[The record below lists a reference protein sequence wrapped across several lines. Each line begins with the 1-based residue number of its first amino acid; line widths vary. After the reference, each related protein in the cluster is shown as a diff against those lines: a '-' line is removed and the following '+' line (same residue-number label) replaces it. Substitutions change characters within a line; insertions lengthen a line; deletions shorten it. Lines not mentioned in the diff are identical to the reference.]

1 MKLLTHIPAI
11 FRNKYLIVFAA
22 FCVIIL
28 FLDKNDFL
36 TQVERKKEL
45 RVLENSRDYYTREIA
60 RLRKDYQDLTTEPS
74 AIETLAREAFYMK
87 RDNEE
92 LFLIPEKHDS
102 PKN

>member
-1 MKLLTHIPAI
+1 MHIPAV
-11 FRNKYLIVFAA
+11 FRNKYLLAFAA

-28 FLDKNDFL
+28 FLDKNDLL
-36 TQVERKKEL
+36 TQIERKKEL
-45 RVLENSRDYYTREIA
+45 RALENSRDYYSREIT

-74 AIETLAREAFYMK
+74 AIEKLAREAFYMK

>member
-1 MKLLTHIPAI
+1 VKLLRHIPPI
-11 FRNKYLIVFAA
+11 FRNKYLIAFAA

-28 FLDKNDFL
+28 FLDKNDLL

-45 RVLENSRDYYTREIA
+45 RALDNSRDYYTLEIA
-60 RLRKDYQDLTTEPS
+60 RLRKDYQDLTTDPS
-74 AIETLAREAFYMK
+74 AIEKLAREAFYMK

>member
-1 MKLLTHIPAI
+1 MKLLSHIPPI
-11 FRNKYLIVFAA
+11 FRNKYLIAFAA

-28 FLDKNDFL
+28 FLDKNDLL

-45 RVLENSRDYYTREIA
+45 RALENSRDYYTGEIS
-60 RLRKDYQDLTTEPS
+60 RLRKDYQDLTTDPG
-74 AIETLAREAFYMK
+74 AIEKLAREAFYMK